1 MGEIVWSASSNFLLV
16 SVPLFI
22 LLGEI
27 LLRSGIADRLYASM
41 SQWLSWLP
49 GGLMH
54 ANIGACMVF
63 AATSGS
69 SVATAATIGTVAT
82 PVIERYRYGERLFLG
97 SLAAGGTLGILIP
110 PSINLIIY
118 GWLTD
123 ICAAALSGGICARHR
138 PWTHLHGDDR
148 DLLSYS
154 AGVAGGANSGDWNE
168 RLRSLTGLLPPLAL
182 PRRDRKYL
190 CGICHSDR
198 IGGAWSDCGPGLA
211 ALNRRLT
218 LAMLTQAIDGT
229 MRTTG
234 MIMLIVAAAW
244 FLNFVLSAIGLVGAL
259 NAFITGL
266 GLSSSGMLG
275 AIVIFYLVL
284 GCFME
289 PLPMMIV
296 TVPVVTPIIVRAG
309 YDPVWFGI
317 MIVLLCETAMV
328 TPPVGV
334 NLYVVQGVRGRG
346 SIGDVILGVVPF
358 IVSLILMILLI
369 IAAPGIV
376 LLASAAVR
384 HLLTCRSETL
394 AESTSVTLCG
404 KTIEITDEGRA
415 RLLNEMPEIEW
426 IEDRD
431 LRGKVTD
438 AWVAAIGVSSLSR
451 ISDMKP
457 SGNYD
462 SRPLRHGTQAD
473 HICAR

>member
-1 MGEIVWSASSNFLLV
+1 MVPTSLALLLLLLGLSLPVAAALLILALVLAQLFSNLPVHLAMGEIVWSASSNFLLV

-82 PVIERYRYGERLFLG
+82 PVIQKYRYGEKLFLG

-118 GWLTD
+118 GWLTETSVPQLYLAGFVPGIVLGLIFMATIV
-123 ICAAALSGGICARHR
+123 ICCLVR
-138 PWTHLHGDDR
+138 PEWR
-148 DLLSYS
+148 
-154 AGVAGGANSGDWNE
+154 GVPIEASWHE
-168 RLRSLTGLLPPLAL
+168 RVRSLTGLLAPLAL
-182 PRRDRKYL
+182 FL
-190 CGICHSDR
+190 VV
-198 IGGAWSDCGPGLA
+198 IGSIYAGFATPTESAALGVIAALGLA

-218 LAMLTQAIDGT
+218 LEMLTQAIDGT

-244 FLNFVLSAIGLVGAL
+244 FLNFVLSAIGLVAAL

-266 GLSSSGMLG
+266 GLSPSGMLA
-275 AIVIFYLVL
+275 AIIVFYLVL

-296 TVPVVTPIIVRAG
+296 TVPVVTPVIVRAG

-346 SIGDVILGVVPF
+346 SISDVILGVIPF

-369 IAAPGIV
+369 IAAPGMV
-376 LLASAAVR
+376 LWLP
-384 HLLTCRSETL
+384 
-394 AESTSVTLCG
+394 
-404 KTIEITDEGRA
+404 
-415 RLLNEMPEIEW
+415 RLF
-426 IEDRD
+426 
-431 LRGKVTD
+431 
-438 AWVAAIGVSSLSR
+438 
-451 ISDMKP
+451 
-457 SGNYD
+457 
-462 SRPLRHGTQAD
+462 GTV
-473 HICAR
+473 

>member
-1 MGEIVWSASSNFLLV
+1 MVPTSLALLLLLLGLSLPVAAALLILALALAQLFSVLPVHLAMGEIVWSASSNFLLV

-82 PVIERYRYGERLFLG
+82 PVIEKYRYGERLFLG

-118 GWLTD
+118 GWLTETSVPQLYLAGFVPGIVLGLIFMATIV
-123 ICAAALSGGICARHR
+123 ICCLIR
-138 PWTHLHGDDR
+138 PEWR
-148 DLLSYS
+148 
-154 AGVAGGANSGDWNE
+154 GVPIRASWNE

-182 PRRDRKYL
+182 FL
-190 CGICHSDR
+190 VV
-198 IGGAWSDCGPGLA
+198 IGSIYAGFATPTESAALGVIAALGLA

-376 LLASAAVR
+376 LWLP
-384 HLLTCRSETL
+384 
-394 AESTSVTLCG
+394 
-404 KTIEITDEGRA
+404 
-415 RLLNEMPEIEW
+415 RLF
-426 IEDRD
+426 
-431 LRGKVTD
+431 
-438 AWVAAIGVSSLSR
+438 
-451 ISDMKP
+451 
-457 SGNYD
+457 
-462 SRPLRHGTQAD
+462 GTF
-473 HICAR
+473 

>member
-1 MGEIVWSASSNFLLV
+1 MVPTSLALLLLLLGLSLPVAAALLILALALAQLFSVLPVHLAMGEIVWSASSNFLLV

-82 PVIERYRYGERLFLG
+82 PVIEKYRYGERLFLG

-118 GWLTD
+118 GWLTETSVPQLYLAGFVPGIVLGLIFMATIV
-123 ICAAALSGGICARHR
+123 ICCLIR
-138 PWTHLHGDDR
+138 PEWR
-148 DLLSYS
+148 
-154 AGVAGGANSGDWNE
+154 GVPIRASWNE
-168 RLRSLTGLLPPLAL
+168 RLRSLTGLLPPFAL
-182 PRRDRKYL
+182 FL
-190 CGICHSDR
+190 VV
-198 IGGAWSDCGPGLA
+198 IGSIYAGFATPTESAALGVIAALGLA
-211 ALNRRLT
+211 GLNRRLT

-376 LLASAAVR
+376 LWLP
-384 HLLTCRSETL
+384 
-394 AESTSVTLCG
+394 
-404 KTIEITDEGRA
+404 
-415 RLLNEMPEIEW
+415 RLF
-426 IEDRD
+426 
-431 LRGKVTD
+431 
-438 AWVAAIGVSSLSR
+438 
-451 ISDMKP
+451 
-457 SGNYD
+457 
-462 SRPLRHGTQAD
+462 GTF
-473 HICAR
+473 

>member
-1 MGEIVWSASSNFLLV
+1 MVPTSLALLLLLLGLSLPVAAALLILALALAQLFSVLPVHLAMGEIVWSASSNFLLV

-82 PVIERYRYGERLFLG
+82 PVIEKYRYGERLFLG

-118 GWLTD
+118 GWLTETSVPQLYLAGFVPGIVLGLIFMATIV
-123 ICAAALSGGICARHR
+123 ICCLIR
-138 PWTHLHGDDR
+138 PEWR
-148 DLLSYS
+148 
-154 AGVAGGANSGDWNE
+154 GVPIRATWNE

-182 PRRDRKYL
+182 FL
-190 CGICHSDR
+190 VV
-198 IGGAWSDCGPGLA
+198 IGSIYAGFATPTESAALGVIAALGLA

-376 LLASAAVR
+376 LWLP
-384 HLLTCRSETL
+384 
-394 AESTSVTLCG
+394 
-404 KTIEITDEGRA
+404 
-415 RLLNEMPEIEW
+415 RLF
-426 IEDRD
+426 
-431 LRGKVTD
+431 
-438 AWVAAIGVSSLSR
+438 
-451 ISDMKP
+451 
-457 SGNYD
+457 
-462 SRPLRHGTQAD
+462 GTF
-473 HICAR
+473 

>member
-1 MGEIVWSASSNFLLV
+1 MVPTSLALLLLLLCLSLPVAAALLILALALAQLFSVLPVHLAMGEIVWSASSNFLLV

-82 PVIERYRYGERLFLG
+82 PVIEKYRYGERLFLG

-118 GWLTD
+118 GWLTETSVPQLYLAGFVPGIVLGLIFMATIV
-123 ICAAALSGGICARHR
+123 ICCLIR
-138 PWTHLHGDDR
+138 PEWRGLPIRAT
-148 DLLSYS
+148 
-154 AGVAGGANSGDWNE
+154 WNE

-182 PRRDRKYL
+182 FL
-190 CGICHSDR
+190 VV
-198 IGGAWSDCGPGLA
+198 IGSIYAGFATPTESAALGVIAALGLA

-358 IVSLILMILLI
+358 IVSLIFMILLI

-376 LLASAAVR
+376 LWLP
-384 HLLTCRSETL
+384 
-394 AESTSVTLCG
+394 
-404 KTIEITDEGRA
+404 
-415 RLLNEMPEIEW
+415 RLF
-426 IEDRD
+426 
-431 LRGKVTD
+431 
-438 AWVAAIGVSSLSR
+438 
-451 ISDMKP
+451 
-457 SGNYD
+457 
-462 SRPLRHGTQAD
+462 GTF
-473 HICAR
+473 